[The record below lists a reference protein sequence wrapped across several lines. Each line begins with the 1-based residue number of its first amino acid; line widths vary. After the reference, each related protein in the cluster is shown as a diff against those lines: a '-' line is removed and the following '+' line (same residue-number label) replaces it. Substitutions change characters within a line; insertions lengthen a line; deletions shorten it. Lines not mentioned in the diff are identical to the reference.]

1 MDNQAIVQQVINE
14 LQKQSTG
21 KAEVSKA
28 VQVCSLTEF
37 VGVGPGDTIGLVI
50 ANIDD
55 ALRDSMKID
64 PKFHS
69 LGIIGGRSGAGP
81 QAIAADEAVK
91 ASNCE
96 VIRFEMPRDTK
107 GGGGHGS
114 LIVFGAEEVSDARR
128 AVEITLKSLEW
139 SFGGIH
145 MSSMGHIEVQ
155 YTARASY
162 MLGKYLGATL
172 GKAWGLVCGCP
183 ASIGLVISDAAVKA
197 ADVSVVQCASPGSG
211 TSFTNEFMI
220 MITGDSGAVKQA
232 VIKAREI
239 GVELLG
245 TLGEKPE
252 PAAPAYF

>member
-1 MDNQAIVQQVINE
+1 MDNNEIVQQVMKE
-14 LQKQSTG
+14 LQKQNAAEQESP
-21 KAEVSKA
+21 KASPG
-28 VQVCSLTEF
+28 CNRTEF

-50 ANIDD
+50 ANVDES
-55 ALRDSMKID
+55 L
-64 PKFHS
+64 HES
-69 LGIIGGRSGAGP
+69 LGIEKKFRSLGIVGSRTGAGP
-81 QAIAADEAVK
+81 QAMAADEAVK
-91 ASNCE
+91 ASNVE
-96 VIRFEMPRDTK
+96 VIKFEMPRDTK

-114 LIVFGAEEVSDARR
+114 LVVFGAEEVSDAKR

-139 SFGGIH
+139 SFGGV
-145 MSSMGHIEVQ
+145 SMNSAGHIEVQ

-162 MLGKYLGATL
+162 MLEKYMGATL
-172 GKAWGLVCGCP
+172 GKSWGLVCGCP
-183 ASIGLVISDAAVKA
+183 ASIGMVIADAAVKA
-197 ADVSVVQCASPGSG
+197 ADVSIVSAASPAKG

-239 GVELLG
+239 GNTLLS